1 MVKRFSVG
9 RSSYGDLRGIEQ
21 YVMSARIALQVLSV
35 IVDFNAWQKQ
45 RGAVGSLSVNE
56 GMRSRA
62 RQTYLWV
69 HRFIL
74 AIVVALP
81 FTSRHDEVLH
91 GNAIDFGITMPDGS
105 NRALT
110 SVEFAKLH
118 ALVEA
123 RGGTWTGSNFGEP
136 WHHEMATVLEQLPP
150 YPNAQQIVN
159 GGPVTPPKTTTTAP
173 SREEDEDDMKIVRN
187 GAKGSPG
194 FGAYFAISPGQ
205 CQHLDRDGLR
215 RAQQLSGL
223 DPNNKKKQAHHEA
236 GDYNTLI
243 DLMGGYGIPPEAA
256 NADWLQKD
264 PVGDGPGLWTRSG
277 ANATRIIKALE
288 GKK

>member
-1 MVKRFSVG
+1 MSNRFSVG
-9 RSSYGDLRGIEQ
+9 KSSYGDLRGIEQ

-45 RGAVGSLSVNE
+45 RGAVGRLSVNE

-62 RQTYLWV
+62 RQTWLWV
-69 HRFIL
+69 NRFIL

-118 ALVEA
+118 ELVEA

-136 WHHEMATVLEQLPP
+136 WHHEMATRTEHFPP
-150 YPNAQQIVN
+150 YPNAAQLASAA
-159 GGPVTPPKTTTTAP
+159 PVQPAPTPKPVITTP
-173 SREEDEDDMKIVRN
+173 QEDEDDMKIIRN
-187 GAKGSPG
+187 GAKGTPG
-194 FGAYFAISPGQ
+194 FGAYLAVSPGQ
-205 CQHLDRDGLR
+205 CTYLDAAGLV
-215 RAQQLSGL
+215 RARQLVGL
-223 DPNNKKKQAHHEA
+223 TAKQDCHFNPS
-236 GDYNTLI
+236 DLNTLT
-243 DLMGGYGIPPEAA
+243 DLLDAYGIPPEASSHL
-256 NADWLQKD
+256 WLLKD
-264 PVGDGPGLWTRSG
+264 PVGDGAGLWTRAG
-277 ANATRIIKALE
+277 ANATRVLAALKG
-288 GKK
+288 GK

>member
-9 RSSYGDLRGIEQ
+9 KSSYGDLRGIEQ

-35 IVDFNAWQKQ
+35 IVDFNAWQRQ

-110 SVEFAKLH
+110 AIEFAKLH
-118 ALVEA
+118 ELVEA
-123 RGGTWTGSNFGEP
+123 RGGTWPAWAKTAPEP
-136 WHHEMATVLEQLPP
+136 WHHEMATRTEQLPP
-150 YPNAQQIVN
+150 YPAAAVLAGTQTPN
-159 GGPVTPPKTTTTAP
+159 PPTPPTVPAVLTTAG
-173 SREEDEDDMKIVRN
+173 DDMTSLIRIDKKGQFTVGPEFIHFHASPEEAAAVKKVSGKLIDVKNAEAVRILRSL
-187 GAKGSPG
+187 GVPVRYVDAELLK
-194 FGAYFAISPGQ
+194 
-205 CQHLDRDGLR
+205 RDGWNDTWSRQLE
-215 RAQQLSGL
+215 QQGAI
-223 DPNNKKKQAHHEA
+223 KGQA
-236 GDYNTLI
+236 GFV
-243 DLMGGYGIPPEAA
+243 AA
-256 NADWLQKD
+256 IQQGVK
-264 PVGDGPGLWTRSG
+264 
-277 ANATRIIKALE
+277 
-288 GKK
+288 

>member
-9 RSSYGDLRGIEQ
+9 KSSYGDLRGIEQ

-69 HRFIL
+69 NRLIL
-74 AIVVALP
+74 AVVVAMP

-110 SVEFAKLH
+110 PVEFAKLH
-118 ALVEA
+118 ELVEA
-123 RGGTWTGSNFGEP
+123 RGGTHTGINFGEQ
-136 WHHEMATVLEQLPP
+136 WHHEMATRAERLPP
-150 YPNAQQIVN
+150 YPNAAQLAA
-159 GGPVTPPKTTTTAP
+159 GTAATPPPAKNTIPTI
-173 SREEDEDDMKIVRN
+173 RKDDDMTAAVKIKET
-187 GAKGSPG
+187 GARFQVG
-194 FGAYFAISPGQ
+194 FGTLTYSSSTKDADLLRKVFSATDELHELSLADAKVLFAQCDIPTAYTDA
-205 CQHLDRDGLR
+205 
-215 RAQQLSGL
+215 
-223 DPNNKKKQAHHEA
+223 
-236 GDYNTLI
+236 
-243 DLMGGYGIPPEAA
+243 
-256 NADWLQKD
+256 
-264 PVGDGPGLWTRSG
+264 
-277 ANATRIIKALE
+277 KALLAAQPNGRWSLQALAVQE
-288 GKK
+288 LRAFIKKGGK

>member
-1 MVKRFSVG
+1 VAKRFSVG
-9 RSSYGDLRGIEQ
+9 KSSYGDLRGIEQ

-45 RGAVGSLSVNE
+45 RGAVGALSVNE

-91 GNAIDFGITMPDGS
+91 GNAIDFGITMPDQS

-110 SVEFAKLH
+110 AVEFAKLH

-123 RGGTWTGSNFGEP
+123 RGGTWPAWAKTAPEP
-136 WHHEMATVLEQLPP
+136 WHHEMATRTEQLPP
-150 YPNAQQIVN
+150 YPDAAVLAGTQ
-159 GGPVTPPKTTTTAP
+159 PPKPTTPPTVHAVLTTAG
-173 SREEDEDDMKIVRN
+173 DDMTSLIRIDKKGQFTVGPEFIHFHAAPEEAAAVKKVSGKLIDVKNAEAVRILRSL
-187 GAKGSPG
+187 GIPVRYVDAELLK
-194 FGAYFAISPGQ
+194 
-205 CQHLDRDGLR
+205 RDGWNDTWSRQLE
-215 RAQQLSGL
+215 QQGAI
-223 DPNNKKKQAHHEA
+223 KGQT
-236 GDYNTLI
+236 GVV
-243 DLMGGYGIPPEAA
+243 AA
-256 NADWLQKD
+256 IQQGVK
-264 PVGDGPGLWTRSG
+264 
-277 ANATRIIKALE
+277 
-288 GKK
+288 